1 MQIVLYAAR
10 PLTSK
15 ILASLVTICVEESN
29 GSAQETLL
37 GLKEKVKLCSFYISP
52 LIGPVSIRWVHII
65 VDMIMKS
72 TICDPAWS
80 DGSVGNS
87 SSEKLSRVTKVLN
100 CWRQNLSFL
109 RDLDADKGVCEVECK
124 FLRDLNNLWILSI
137 WSNPI
142 SKNQSIFKT
151 SPSSLWWGICVL
163 LVLCRL
169 ISPSLWWGNKRRL

>member
-1 MQIVLYAAR
+1 MPET
-10 PLTSK
+10 PL
-15 ILASLVTICVEESN
+15 C
-29 GSAQETLL
+29 
-37 GLKEKVKLCSFYISP
+37 LKENVKLCSFYISP
-52 LIGPVSIRWVHII
+52 LIGPVSIHWVHII

-124 FLRDLNNLWILSI
+124 FLRDLHNLWIFSI

-142 SKNQSIFKT
+142 SKNLSIFKT
-151 SPSSLWWGICVL
+151 SPLSLWWGISQEVRSTPC
-163 LVLCRL
+163 CKISGRQESSWKIEIKQRL
-169 ISPSLWWGNKRRL
+169 EKHVN